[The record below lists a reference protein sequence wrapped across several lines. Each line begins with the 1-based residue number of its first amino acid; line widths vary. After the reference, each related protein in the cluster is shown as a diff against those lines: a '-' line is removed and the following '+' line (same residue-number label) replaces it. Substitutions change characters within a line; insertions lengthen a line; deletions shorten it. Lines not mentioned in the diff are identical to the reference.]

1 MQNTLETYLQA
12 ALAQQKKEHLFRHY
26 NAREGASAATSRYN
40 GQDYL
45 SFISNDYL
53 GLSSHPA
60 LVKAAQEAAS
70 IYGIGSTAAHSV
82 GGHCDIHDELERAVA
97 EFTGRPAALV
107 FSTGYMANLG
117 IISALIGPKDIAFV
131 DRLVHASLLDGVRLS
146 RASFA
151 RYQHN
156 NMAQL
161 TAKMD
166 RYKAE
171 HSLIITDGVFS
182 MDGDIAPLE
191 EMAEIA
197 RSKKAWLMVDDAH
210 GFGTLGDTGAG
221 SCEYLELGMEE
232 VPILMGTFSKAF
244 GSFGAFV
251 AGSES
256 LIEYL
261 RQFARTYM
269 FSTALPP
276 LLAEASLA
284 SLSLCKE
291 ESWRRDKL
299 QQLILHLRVRASE
312 LHLPLMPSLT
322 AIQPLMIGD
331 NQKVM
336 ELQVALKK
344 RGILVAAIRP
354 PTVPANT
361 ARLRI
366 SLNAHHTHEQVDL
379 LVESLADCM
388 KENKILLREFSDT
401 F

>member
-1 MQNTLETYLQA
+1 MQNTLEAYLQK
-12 ALAQQKKEHLFRHY
+12 ALAQQKEEHLFRQY
-26 NAREGASAATSRYN
+26 NAREGASTATSRYK
-40 GQDYL
+40 GQEYL

-60 LVKAAQEAAS
+60 LIKAAQEAAAT
-70 IYGIGSTAAHSV
+70 YGIGSTAAHSV
-82 GGHCDIHDELERAVA
+82 GGHCDVHDELERAVA

-117 IISALIGPKDIAFV
+117 IISSLIGPKDIAFV

-146 RASFA
+146 RVSFA

-156 NMAQL
+156 NMTQL
-161 TAKMD
+161 ASKMD

-182 MDGDIAPLE
+182 MDGDIAPLV
-191 EMAEIA
+191 EMAELA
-197 RSKKAWLMVDDAH
+197 QSKKAWLMVDDAH

-221 SCEYLELGMEE
+221 SCEYLELDSNE
-232 VPILMGTFSKAF
+232 VPILMGTFSKAL

-276 LLAEASLA
+276 LLAEASLTSIA
-284 SLSLCKE
+284 LCRE

-312 LHLPLMPSLT
+312 LKLPLMPSLT

-336 ELQVALKK
+336 TLQAALKK

-388 KENKILLREFSDT
+388 KENKILLSELADT
-401 F
+401 L